1 MPLKRNKFRFFH
13 QHESNDCGPACLAMV
28 AGYYGIHHSVKEIKE
43 MSAITRMGV
52 SVHDILTGAGKL
64 GLEASALKLE
74 LNDLEEIPL
83 PAILFW
89 KQDHFIVL
97 KQIKKKAKKTEYHI
111 ADPGYGEIALDPEI
125 VSKEWMGNNNKGIA
139 VVLEVNEE
147 KSGPQQKTRQKI
159 KPRERRKVKS
169 DFSSLTPIVHFIR
182 ENKLKYALVCIL
194 LLLGLAAS
202 WAMPAL
208 FKRIVDAGIIGKS
221 YQIVWILLIAQFGLF
236 AGNFVADFISHWVLT
251 KINFSL
257 SILLK
262 NNLLHKLMKL
272 PVSYFDTRLNTDT
285 LQRLNDQS
293 KIQNFVTWK
302 GLELLLS
309 VLNITVFSVIL
320 LFESKTVF
328 VVYAI
333 LSVLSIIW
341 ISFFLKLR
349 KTIEYSLFLRQSE
362 NSNSLYEFIMHM
374 PEIKINNAQH
384 NSINKIINIQR
395 KLNVLELRSLF
406 LNIYQLVGVNFLTK
420 LKEIV
425 AIAICAY
432 LIIDGNM
439 TLGSLLGIT
448 YILGQ
453 LAGPIQSFVNYIRD
467 AQDASIAKDRI
478 DDVYREKEE
487 NDTRRIILT
496 EKVTE
501 LSVNNV
507 EFKYPGSFNPFILN
521 DISFNIPI
529 NKITAIVGP
538 SGSGKST
545 LLKLLLSYY
554 PTTRGQILVN
564 NTDISTIE
572 ADSWRSRCGIVLQDG
587 HIFSGT
593 ILENIAFSEPS
604 PDFERVE
611 YACKVACIDVFINSL
626 PMGVNT
632 KVGNVGIQLSGG
644 QKQRLLIAR
653 AIYRNPDFIFFDE
666 ATSSLDA
673 NNEKAIMNNL
683 NEFFKNK
690 TVVIIAHR
698 LSTVKNADQIIVLN
712 NGRMVEH
719 GDHTELVITKG
730 NYYELV
736 KNQLELG
743 N

>member
-1 MPLKRNKFRFFH
+1 MPLKHNKFKFFH

-28 AGYYGIHHSVKEIKE
+28 AGYYGMHYSVKEIKE

-52 SVHDILTGAGKL
+52 SVQDILIGAEKL
-64 GLEASALKLE
+64 GIEATGLKLT
-74 LNDLEEIPL
+74 LHDLEEIPL

-97 KQIKKKAKKTEYHI
+97 KQIKKKYNKTEYHM
-111 ADPGYGEIALDPEI
+111 ADPGYGEITLDAEI
-125 VSKEWMGNNNKGIA
+125 VCKEWMGNNNKGIA
-139 VVLEVNEE
+139 VVLEPNE
-147 KSGPQQKTRQKI
+147 KASDVQRKI
-159 KPRERRKVKS
+159 KNGQRKKIAT
-169 DFSSLTPIVHFIR
+169 DFSFLKPIVQFIR
-182 ENKLKYALVCIL
+182 ENKFKYALACLL

-202 WAMPAL
+202 WMMPVL
-208 FKRIVDAGIIGKS
+208 FKRIIDIGILGKS
-221 YQIVWILLIAQFGLF
+221 HQIVWILLIAQFGLF
-236 AGNFVADFISHWVLT
+236 AGNFVSDFISHWIFT
-251 KINFSL
+251 RINFNL

-262 NNLLHKLMKL
+262 NNLLQKLMKL
-272 PVSYFDTRLNTDT
+272 PVNYFDTRLNTDT

-302 GLELLLS
+302 GLELVLS
-309 VLNITVFSVIL
+309 SLNIVVFSAIL
-320 LFESKTVF
+320 LNESKMIF
-328 VVYAI
+328 VIYT
-333 LSVLSIIW
+333 VLSALSFLW

-349 KTIEYSLFLRQSE
+349 KTIEYALFLRKSESE
-362 NSNSLYEFIMHM
+362 NNLYEFIMHM

-384 NSINKIINIQR
+384 NSINKIVSIQH
-395 KLNVLELRSLF
+395 KLNALELRSLF
-406 LNIYQLVGVNFLTK
+406 LNIYQLVGVSFLTK
-420 LKEIV
+420 LKEIIS
-425 AIAICAY
+425 IAICAY

-439 TLGSLLGIT
+439 TLGALLSIT

-453 LAGPIQSFVNYIRD
+453 LASPIQSLINYIRD

-478 DDVYREKEE
+478 DDVYQEKEE
-487 NDTRRIILT
+487 RDAGQHILT
-496 EKVTE
+496 EKVTQ
-501 LSVNNV
+501 LSVHNV

-521 DISFNIPI
+521 NISFNIPI

-554 PTTRGQILVN
+554 PATKGHILVN
-564 NTDISTIE
+564 DTDISTLE
-572 ADSWRSRCGIVLQDG
+572 ADSWRSRCGVVLQDG

-593 ILENIAFSEPS
+593 ILENIVFSEPS
-604 PDFERVE
+604 PDLKRVE
-611 YACKVACIDVFINSL
+611 YACSVACIDAFIQGLS
-626 PMGVNT
+626 MGFYT
-632 KVGNVGIQLSGG
+632 KVGNVGMQLSGG

-653 AIYRNPDFIFFDE
+653 SIYRNPDFIFFDE

-719 GDHTELVITKG
+719 GDHAELVTSKG

>member
-1 MPLKRNKFRFFH
+1 MLLKRNKFKFFH

-28 AGYYGIHHSVKEIKE
+28 AGYYGVHYSVKEIKK

-52 SVHDILTGAGKL
+52 SVQDILTGAEKL
-64 GLEASALKLE
+64 GLEATALKLE

-97 KQIKKKAKKTEYHI
+97 KQIKKKQNKTEYHL

-125 VSKEWMGNNNKGIA
+125 VRKEWMGNNTKGIA
-139 VVLEVNEE
+139 IVLEPGEATSDNL
-147 KSGPQQKTRQKI
+147 QKTKI
-159 KPRERRKVKS
+159 RERAKVKR
-169 DFSSLTPIVHFIR
+169 DFTFLKPILHFIQQH
-182 ENKLKYALVCIL
+182 KLKYALACAL
-194 LLLGLAAS
+194 LLLGLVAS
-202 WAMPAL
+202 WVIPIL
-208 FKRIVDAGIIGKS
+208 FKKIIDAGIIGKS
-221 YQIVWILLIAQFGLF
+221 YQVVWILLIAQFGLF
-236 AGNFVADFISHWVLT
+236 AGNFVADFISHLIFT
-251 KINFSL
+251 KVNFNL

-285 LQRLNDQS
+285 LQRLTDQS

-302 GLELLLS
+302 GLELVLS
-309 VLNITVFSVIL
+309 SLNIIVFSAIL
-320 LFESKTVF
+320 LHESNIVF
-328 VVYAI
+328 VIYAF
-333 LSVLSIIW
+333 LSVLSFVW

-349 KTIEYSLFLRQSE
+349 KTIEYALFLRKSE
-362 NSNSLYEFIMHM
+362 SENSLYEFIMHM

-384 NSINKIINIQR
+384 NSINKIVNIQH
-395 KLNVLELRSLF
+395 KLNALELRSLF
-406 LNIYQLVGVNFLTK
+406 LNIYQLVGVSFLTK
-420 LKEIV
+420 LKEIA

-432 LIIDGNM
+432 LIIEGNM
-439 TLGSLLGIT
+439 TLGSLLSIT

-453 LAGPIQSFVNYIRD
+453 LAGPIQSFINYIRD

-478 DDVYREKEE
+478 DDVYEEKEE
-487 NDTRRIILT
+487 NDNRRITLT
-496 EKVTE
+496 EKVKQ
-501 LSVNNV
+501 LSINNV

-521 DISFNIPI
+521 GISFKIPI

-554 PTTRGQILVN
+554 PATRGQIKVN
-564 NTDISTIE
+564 DTDLSSIE

-587 HIFSGT
+587 QIFSGT
-593 ILENIAFSEPS
+593 ILENIVFSEPS
-604 PDFERVE
+604 PDFERVA
-611 YACKVACIDVFINSL
+611 YACKVACIDTFIEGL

-632 KVGNVGIQLSGG
+632 KVGNIGMQLSGG

-653 AIYRNPDFIFFDE
+653 AIYRDPDFIFFDE

-712 NGRMVEH
+712 NGEMVEH
-719 GDHTELVITKG
+719 GDHTELVTTKG